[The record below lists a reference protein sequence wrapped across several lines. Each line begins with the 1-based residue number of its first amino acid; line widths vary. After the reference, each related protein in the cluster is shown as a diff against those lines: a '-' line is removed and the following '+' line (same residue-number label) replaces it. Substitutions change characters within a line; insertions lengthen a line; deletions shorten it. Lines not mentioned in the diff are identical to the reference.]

1 MTDQQKSSKRMNI
14 ILWIA
19 QIILAILF
27 VMGALMKFMPIEKI
41 STMMPWTGQISPFI
55 VRLLGIIDLLGAT
68 GLILPSLL
76 ATKTKLTFWAVCGII
91 LLMICAIIF
100 HVLRGE
106 ASVIGMNVFCI
117 VLAGF
122 VGWGRFG
129 MEK

>member
-1 MTDQQKSSKRMNI
+1 MTDQQKSLKRMNI

-19 QIILAILF
+19 QVILAILF
-27 VMGALMKFMPIEKI
+27 VMGAVMKFMPIEKI

-76 ATKTKLTFWAVCGII
+76 RIKPHLTYWTAIGII

-100 HVLRGE
+100 HVSRGE
-106 ASVIGMNVFCI
+106 GSVIGMNVFCI